1 MPLARWT
8 LSAAAWFFA
17 ATALQA
23 QTVGEPDPLF
33 RSDDILDV
41 RIIAPLSTLRSDR
54 KSDEELPGKFQYTN
68 ASGELQELYVG
79 VRTRGRFRL
88 QKKVCSFPPLRL
100 NFKKSQTKN
109 TLFHGQDK
117 VKLVTHCRS
126 SGSYAMIVPKEFL
139 TYRILNTLT
148 DISFRVRLMRITYVD
163 TEKDNAE
170 DIHYGFIIEHR
181 DRLAKRLDMPV
192 LEIPKT
198 QVSALNPEYLNL
210 ISMYQYLIGNTD
222 FSPVQGPKGDNC
234 CHNQVLFGVE
244 GKPIL
249 SVPYDFDQ
257 AGIVDAPHASPNPL
271 FKNLRNVKQ
280 RMYRGRCVNTQ
291 FLDATIASFK
301 DRQGD
306 ILQLINELEVLSN
319 SARKTVSNYVNK
331 FYGILDSEEKTTRE
345 FVKGC
350 I

>member
-41 RIIAPLSTLRSDR
+41 RIIAPLKTLRSDR

-88 QKKVCSFPPLRL
+88 QKKVCTFPPLRL

-126 SGSYAMIVPKEFL
+126 SRSYAMIVHKEFL

-198 QVSALNPEYLNL
+198 RISALNPEYLNL

-222 FSPVQGPKGDNC
+222 FSPVQGPTGDNC

-306 ILQLINELEVLSN
+306 ILQLINELEAFSD
-319 SARKTVSNYVNK
+319 SARKTVNNYVNK
-331 FYGILDSEEKTTRE
+331 FYDILDSEKNTDRK

>member
-1 MPLARWT
+1 MPF
-8 LSAAAWFFA
+8 SA
-17 ATALQA
+17 
-23 QTVGEPDPLF
+23 V
-33 RSDDILDV
+33 
-41 RIIAPLSTLRSDR
+41 AP
-54 KSDEELPGKFQYTN
+54 EFQEITN
-68 ASGELQELYVG
+68 Q
-79 VRTRGRFRL
+79 
-88 QKKVCSFPPLRL
+88 
-100 NFKKSQTKN
+100 N

-126 SGSYAMIVPKEFL
+126 SRSYAMIVPREFL

-163 TEKDNAE
+163 TKKGNAE

-181 DRLAKRLDMPV
+181 DRLAKRLDMPL
-192 LEIPKT
+192 LEILKT
-198 QVSALNPEYLNL
+198 RISALNPEYLNL
-210 ISMYQYLIGNTD
+210 TSMYQYLIGNTD

-271 FKNLRNVKQ
+271 FKNLRDVRQ
-280 RMYRGRCVNTQ
+280 RIYRGRCVNTQ

-331 FYGILDSEEKTTRE
+331 FYGILDSEKKTTRE

>member
-1 MPLARWT
+1 MPLAPWK

-88 QKKVCSFPPLRL
+88 QKKVCTFPPLRL
-100 NFKKSQTKN
+100 NFKKSQTRN

-126 SGSYAMIVPKEFL
+126 SGRYAMMVPREFL

-192 LEIPKT
+192 LEILKT
-198 QVSALNPEYLNL
+198 RISALNPEYLNL

-222 FSPVQGPKGDNC
+222 FSPVQGPKGGNC

-249 SVPYDFDQ
+249 SIPYDFDQ
-257 AGIVDAPHASPNPL
+257 AGIVNAPHASPNPL
-271 FKNLRNVKQ
+271 FKNLRTVRQ
-280 RMYRGRCVNTQ
+280 RLYRGRCVNAQ

-301 DRQGD
+301 DRRGD
-306 ILQLINELEVLSN
+306 ILQLINELEALDD
-319 SARKTVSNYVNK
+319 SARKTVNNYVNR
-331 FYGILDSEEKTTRE
+331 FYGILDSEKKTARE